1 MAQEDNLHK
10 LYINLTDDGYN
21 LGTEDEFRKQLQNK
35 ATAEKFHQNMVDDGY
50 QLGSFDEFVSM
61 NGLSYQMP
69 QSQLPADQ
77 VERRVQTARVPQPGE
92 RIEAT
97 HVDKDGNVLQTD
109 TTQLVRGKVAT
120 VEIGTPQFTPP
131 SSHEGEELA
140 RRNGY
145 YNTKESLDDS
155 FSYRPNEYGE
165 MRYGWQRGQRIKQLN
180 RTGLEFMNRTGAYD
194 ENYDQAA
201 SQAEK
206 MSDAQLV
213 AEFNKLSGQ
222 IADAEALAGTADGY
236 AMATVL
242 RAYSHE
248 LRARDI
254 GFAHGSENKK
264 GIGQYQAAKQDPAV
278 AAEILKQEAMS
289 PEQRKAY
296 LANAYKHIMAG
307 EEGAPDIAMLAGT
320 MIHAK
325 ESGIFP
331 EEAYSQVVGIIN
343 NEHAEDVLAG
353 ALQSADAEIERLS
366 QLIEQRTQQLY
377 AEDEAEG
384 MSFAKVMQHAESGS
398 GAPIFNQ
405 RLLNDPELSMLW
417 TAKRAA
423 ERRKKVIERKQ
434 DNHGFMRQFIGT
446 FWDTATDIN
455 TWDFGIQDM
464 RDAVNLVSFGN
475 NKGSNAPMERAR
487 EAMLQNTVDA
497 QEAEQRWRLSAAQRW
512 GVIGGQALPFV
523 AEFIGTG
530 GGFSGVRQ
538 GVTKGVTSFLEK
550 SLGKAASSKAAQWL
564 VRSTGMLTGDIASAL
579 LMANTTGSM
588 KTYADILDR
597 KTGDLMQLYD
607 GTFVFRNSTTMG
619 DAILKGEVAN
629 TLEYYTEML
638 GNHLDGLI
646 SGAGKRLGLSRLSE
660 GMKWLTGRQIQQLT
674 TNVLRQGGINELP
687 SEILEEEANLI
698 LNAML
703 VGDNNFST
711 GPLKELAN
719 KFGCNFEVDPNSED
733 YQRSIFNPETQ
744 ADIWGGMLFSI
755 GAMRAP
761 SVAIGTAGQG
771 WNTANYYYYK
781 HKTDVAGTKLYGL
794 VGGDELLDRINNTTN
809 DQIPSLVAGILA
821 DDDFTPDMKSLAM
834 DYIGN
839 LVKERGYNVRMFDNA
854 KDLDPE
860 QDQEEGETVDLSYQ
874 DGYNA
879 ADEEQAGVK
888 ERVDVARAWLYNLG
902 FDDSN
907 IASLDSEEIPEAWLD
922 ALDDEQRAAVEEY
935 RNAMAAYD
943 GMLQHVQDDVDTA
956 IAESDA
962 AVDQQTHPVTGAVH
976 HAVLKTGGE
985 VWVVGGNVALTPEGN
1000 IDIENSDGDLI
1011 VLDPATGG
1019 KRMIHVS
1026 DLASAD
1032 EPVMADQLKEEAAA
1046 TIQESAISDAS
1057 NRIDGVLPF
1066 QPGDVYTLPFDD
1078 GQEHTIT
1085 VIGDAGDGVN
1095 IVASVD
1101 GGEQQLMPMQMIQGA
1116 ADQQREAR
1124 IAEQAAMEAAASQQQ
1139 PVEQE
1144 PEATEEVTEEPVEE
1158 EQTDEDAMPM
1168 NGDEVD
1174 WFATSPERGHRFLYD
1189 EAGLSP
1195 EEADAVVANSVKDA
1209 EKELEKVSKKAPKPG
1224 NAAQLNKYRA
1234 EKEAH
1239 EQQVAAAQ
1247 AAVDYWKGVQATQ
1260 QQVVADLVRRQ
1271 ADERAAQDAA
1281 ARQAAIEAEAQY
1293 QAEQEAKKAE
1303 QAERGPLTPGQNV
1316 IDKWKSAKKID
1327 GRKDVKVLADG
1338 TVVAGHYVLHEAGAT
1353 TPSHDPATGWKPTEG
1368 FPVNENGGSV
1378 NDRDYERDRA
1388 AQEITIRMSETF
1400 DGRAYQDVPIIS
1412 DEGIDYSGNGRTIA
1426 GDMAA
1431 RNNTDGAYLETAR
1444 QYSEKYGFTAEDMD
1458 QFQHPRVDF
1467 MLDKK
1472 LPYTPEVFAKFNAQE
1487 MKGQNLTESAVKL
1500 GKTVDDTTFND
1511 IVGLINQFDTMSD
1524 FYADGTAPAEAISM
1538 LLRAGVITPMQHAQ
1552 MFDGDSV
1559 SGQGKEMLENLL
1571 LGKAFEGNP
1580 EAIRQIRSMP
1590 SVRQQIVGAL
1600 AEVANNST
1608 LGDYSLEDVI
1618 SQAVALVHKARN
1630 DKNSSVKQGDSVSDY
1645 ARQLSLFPNI
1655 TGGATIADLQNT
1667 MVLLLGDIL
1676 NGRGQLTFKNVLIKY
1691 NYSASQTVGYT
1702 GSFFTD
1708 ASPEGLL
1715 KDAIQLINNSN
1726 KNEIKQEITAAV
1738 EQRKSAARQGSEPV
1752 TAVNTGD
1759 EGGAAGSGAER
1770 DAEGQQSDLASPE
1783 VSYQLSDEV
1792 DENGRQFVLTSNG
1805 ELEFGQIG
1813 EDTGLTAAPILL
1825 SEGIITNPETN
1836 DGYGLVHI
1844 EARHGDQIR
1853 NAGYH
1858 SVIEFIE
1865 EVAKNYEV
1873 IRKGKDRNGMQ
1884 TYMLQLTD
1892 KHNNTLIVELSGDGT
1907 YWNINTAGIFKT
1919 SYGAKR
1925 EVVYNRHTTA
1935 KQPAETAGASL
1946 TGEQSGT
1953 TPETSM
1959 NAPTTSEG
1967 KGSTENANVQGNS
1980 EKNVDQSVAQAEAE
1994 VDTEPTDG
2002 QKEAGN
2008 YKKGH
2013 VKIDGFDV
2021 TIEQPKGSVRS
2032 GVDASG
2038 KAWSQE
2044 MHNTYGYIR
2053 GTEGVDGDHIDV
2065 FLSDH
2070 LDNWNGMVYVVD
2082 QVNKDGSFDEHK
2094 VMYGFDS
2101 EQEARDAYLSNYE
2114 EGWTGLG
2121 NITGVTRDEFK
2132 KWVDSSH
2139 RKTKPF
2145 AEYKSVKVS
2154 RPIQGLEGYTED
2166 EILADVRAF
2175 IEEQLENAGIEG
2187 VTIKG
2192 MALHGSRMRGDA
2204 RPDSDLDVVVE
2215 YEGDIS
2221 EDSFFNL
2228 VNYDLNFRG
2237 PNGIIVDINPI
2248 TRGKSGTLEQY
2259 MERSRRYDEEKQ
2271 NADKAGA
2278 HETAPQAENEMKPVE
2293 EPSLQPYTITPTKY
2307 TTKKGKELDV
2317 WLVKFDGEIDKQQA
2331 TDIAKETRGWWDRE
2345 QGGFLMRSEDAA
2357 RDLAERVAGAT
2368 SQSDALPEPPAESK
2382 KTAETGNKQ
2391 AESGK
2396 KQAKTE
2402 PKREKVTGKRSAY
2415 VNSQIDVIAREL
2427 ASRDVVQG
2435 TVEAM
2440 PREGDLY
2447 APFFDWV
2454 QDYIVKNY
2462 ADLQSPDHVA
2472 VLHEFFGHKEWSP
2485 KENTDRTFKALSDLI
2500 KRTKEII
2507 KQNKQA
2513 QAAASENASKPASE
2527 GPKRIVSDDRMAE
2540 LKARLRNKLGGQL
2553 NVGID
2558 PELLAIGAELA
2569 VGHIER
2575 GLTKFADYAK
2585 AMLEDVGDVIRP
2597 YLKSFY
2603 NAVRDMPEAEAY
2615 AGELTPYD
2623 EVRQFDIA
2631 NFDKEGP
2638 KDVLATAKSRVD
2650 EQKAAQDVGTIRKQ
2664 EIAAGDLKLRPAT
2677 EEDIDSG
2684 KQLYHNGEPVWAVM
2698 ITHEG
2703 QQAGEQMQ
2711 FTKPHIKSVLLTNG
2725 KYVEPSEL
2733 QVAEETEVKKA
2744 KKTSKNKKKDVSSQG
2759 VGSLFDLAPA
2769 EEETNQPSKQEDN
2782 GSERTDESRSEG
2794 LRPDRDNEGEQ
2805 AGRLGQ
2811 EDRQEGR
2818 GSDRGGQEGRSG
2830 GLRTDLHDGLRL
2842 DEQLEPS
2849 PKLNQNNN
2857 HVERGKDYAPKDV
2870 DARIEANIAAIELMK
2885 QLIDSGRKATA
2896 KEMSVLRKF
2905 SGWGGLG
2912 KAFNDSAY
2920 GWRSDGAPNRLRNL
2934 LGEDGYQQA
2943 QDSRRSA
2950 YYTPAKVIDVMWDI
2964 ARALGFKGGNVLEG
2978 SAGIGNILGLMPTD
2992 MSERSRIHAVE
3003 IDGTTGNILSLLYP
3017 DAKVE
3022 IQGFQDT
3029 RVQNG
3034 TIDLAITNVPFITG
3048 SHVIDSTGDKD
3059 LSKKFR
3065 DIHDFCIAKN
3075 VRKLREGGIGIF
3087 ITSSG
3092 TLDNSQKLRDWL
3104 ISEGGAD
3111 VVGAFRM
3118 NNSTFGGT
3126 GTTSD
3131 IIVVRKRVNG
3141 QRSPHAIDVSTV
3153 TGVRTVEY
3161 ETDEYKTVKGK
3172 QVPVTKPMTLEYN
3185 KYFVEHPEMMGG
3197 EMAFAF
3203 EKGDTYRA
3211 TSRALYPKRGINQD
3225 DRLAAFVE
3233 EIAGKDWNDKTA
3245 PKAPITEQETIYE
3258 ELGEGVKEGSMLI
3271 DSNGKLCV
3279 ARYGRA
3285 VPIDTNANKV
3295 KGKTKEQCFRDYSA
3309 IKEAVNAVLDYQTEH
3324 DDDTGLQPLL
3334 DDLNRIFD
3342 KFTDTYGHFHKNPS
3356 LSFLKNDMDYSSIA
3370 ALEDMKERNDEKG
3383 NRVRTYRKGDIFN
3396 RRVVEKESEPKP
3408 TTVKDG
3414 VITSIY
3420 KYGRVDVPYISE
3432 QLGKSEDEVKQEI
3445 IDSGLGF
3452 ENPLSREVEVSYE
3465 YLSGNVREKM
3475 RQAVENNEDG
3485 RYDANIKALGAVIPM
3500 NIPAHLI
3507 EFTLGSSWLDPKL
3520 YSDFIRER
3528 TGVNARVAL
3537 IGGTWIVDVPGYYFT
3552 EQNRAMGVESKM
3564 CDKVIYGHELIAA
3577 ALQNKTVRVSKTT
3590 KFRDGGSETIVDKV
3604 ASQACSSK
3612 IDEIRQDFKDWAR
3625 EKMQGD
3631 PDMSAQIEEVYN
3643 ESFNNYVPREI
3654 PDSFVPKYFGG
3665 ASHHIK
3671 LRPHQ
3676 AKAAIRATTQNVMLA
3691 HEVGTGKTF
3700 TLITTAMEMRR
3711 LGTARKPMI
3720 VVQNAT
3726 VGQFVA
3732 SAKELYPKAKVLTLE
3747 DADRT
3752 AEGRKAFYAKIKYND
3767 WDMIV
3772 IPQSAFEMI
3781 PDSEERQMNFVR
3793 EKIEEKMMVL
3803 EQMEDAG
3810 VKGME
3815 LKQAQREI
3823 DKLNDELN
3831 MIAGA
3836 ASEKRKQ
3843 RDEKRASTTRE
3854 NAEVAAREMLDRR
3867 VDDVED
3873 FDQMGIDAILVDEAH
3888 EYKHLG
3894 FATAMQRGV
3903 KGVDPSYS
3911 KKSQGVFLKCQA
3923 VMERTGGKNVVF
3935 ATGTPISNTAAEIW
3949 TFMRYL
3955 YPADTLKDYGIYYFD
3970 DFVRNFGNI
3979 SQMLEFATNGRFK
3992 ENNRFAGYVNLPEL
4006 VRIWSGVSDTVL
4018 TDEASDLKTKIPD
4031 MEGDKAQDIYLPQT
4045 RALRS
4050 VMKYVNAR
4058 LTEYENMSGKEKKAN
4073 SHIPLTMYG
4082 IAKAAAVDAR
4092 LVLHDAEDEPNSK
4105 TNEAVR
4111 QTLKSLEETADYR
4124 GTVAIFADNY
4134 QNSESGF
4141 NLYEDIRKKLI
4152 AQGVPEDQIVVMKSG
4167 MSINKKLEIFDKVNA
4182 GEVRVIMGST
4192 FTLGTG
4198 VNIQERLHT
4207 LIHVDAPNR
4216 PMDYTQRNGR
4226 ILRQGNLHKE
4236 MGKPVRVL
4244 RFGVE
4249 DSLDVTA
4256 YQRLKTKGAIAD
4268 SIMHGKQLMSDS
4280 MENRTMEEDE
4290 DVFGDVVAQLSG
4302 SEYALLKNQAE
4313 REVRK
4318 LEAKR
4323 KQYEADQI
4331 YIHSQKP
4338 RLAGYIKASQQ
4349 AKSEAEAALKALEGV
4364 DMSAGIT
4371 IGLQHFNNAD
4381 EMGDFIKEYNKKITE
4396 DMDRIRKSFMSE
4408 DTVREMTMNIGG
4420 FDFVVRTVMARDTE
4434 KRGTTLNY
4442 VTRRTMSYTCDAL
4455 GLTAPVPVKQ
4465 GLLRNAIEDIT
4476 ENVLTGKDARE
4487 RVEAAES
4494 SITRNEKELAVISD
4508 REGKP
4513 FEYADELK
4521 EAKSKLKEYEQLMK
4535 AELEAKESKYAEMD
4549 ASVDEAAPIDADED
4563 EVLMREENDE
4573 DIIKELENG
4582 PTMKV
4587 YRSMILTEDGKLL
4600 PPMSEEEEKGKQR
4613 EGERLGTWYRSDERP
4628 DLARNGKF
4636 PLRQSDKRGNPMWV
4650 AYAPYFHSAETMLN
4664 DQFKR
4669 AQSRGNLVVV
4679 ECEIP
4684 VSELSSGYRAEGSK
4698 KSVGRHQWKAGD
4710 LQGQTTGTR
4719 DVYLS
4724 RWIKPVRIV
4733 PVEEQAQHIYELIDG
4748 TGVIMPTNIVT
4759 PQLRAELE
4767 KLGVPFIETTN
4778 QGIVAEGEHKGEYYT
4793 KAYPMPHPEKF
4804 GFKNDLKLRDTLIE
4818 GGSLAITEHEG
4829 KWRIEGMPGEY
4840 PSRYAA
4846 IDEWRER
4853 AAGNVVWYMSEDGTH
4868 IEVEGEGD
4876 LYETVSRTTTTSDR
4890 KYRERMA
4897 RQQATRNEGG
4907 RRMVDEL
4914 AEKLGV
4920 KVRYVEDMTDEE
4932 RAKFSERQ
4940 LRSKGWYNP
4949 RTGEVFVNLSRHNR
4963 LYDILSTFLH
4973 ETVAHKGLRRLF
4985 GKDFN
4990 TFIDNVYNNVNE
5002 GIRAEIDRM
5011 AEQQK
5016 SRATD
5021 SQRARHD
5028 DEHWRRVATEEY
5040 MAKLAERLDLNHPE
5054 QLTIWQKIKGFL
5066 IEALRKVGVKSAAA
5080 LDDNDLR
5087 GILWESYHSM
5097 QMEGVVGYAKGKTF
5111 RNQMER
5117 EAVNA
5122 GKAAVQETMPAVAAE
5137 REAQYTGSLFDMLP
5151 QAGAWARMMSAMSE
5165 RELFS
5170 EIAKDG
5176 PDMTSNYT
5184 EEYDKR
5190 HIKDYNDQFDRVL
5203 KDLLVR
5209 RVSAD
5214 RADVMLD
5221 EAVERWNGG
5230 AYKNGDR
5237 AAVMG
5242 TIDAIR
5248 QYLDDVRADS
5258 SQYADNAEGN
5268 EMLGEDNGGV
5278 RIEDAK
5284 TAMRNAVLSTHKE
5297 AGTRPVATVF
5307 TVYDDQDFQA
5317 VLKVIDEELVDNFTK
5332 KYKNP
5337 NCLGVAY
5344 DKHGMVVV
5352 FTSRCGTVAQAKQI
5366 RWHEDTHIVYSAL
5379 TMPDK
5384 EECALAA
5391 LEWLRTYLDNGEDLY
5406 NLVIDNYS
5414 QESRATEAA
5423 ARLVENLIRV
5433 YGHEGFLNLSIA
5445 DDEKV
5450 AKLAAAIQNYFKNGE
5465 EDNHNKGNKVGR
5477 GLASQVTRLD
5487 ERSRIGGGS
5496 QEDYGEEDVRFN
5508 DGDDFEGVEGE
5519 EPDDEGPDEEYD
5531 AGRVTFEE
5539 SITGGLLKAANAN
5552 NAALSARVAAMRS
5565 LGGNLSTLRRAMAR
5579 QREYDRQTV
5588 DSIVRLARQVIDS
5601 GYFDKLSR
5609 SEVKRL
5615 MSLIN
5620 HAAGREDITKQAGK
5634 VVDLLLQ
5641 HQLRECRDLLN
5652 RQMRIKGSTLNSQ
5665 GVEVQAGL
5673 DIEGQRMMQ
5682 AMKEGMRLDA
5692 DGLSDRMAETLNR
5705 MGSEDP
5711 VIVANAVTEYR
5722 GLLLAHQYH
5731 DEILSNKQEEN
5742 NLRDELRQ
5750 SNDQIKGKTGEER
5763 RIIKDLIAELENA
5776 IRENRLERVEAYNR
5790 LTEAIG
5796 GGIAA
5801 SVERAKEWQE
5811 AEKERVRE
5819 IQHNANSD
5827 LVGIPADEHLRQGWK
5842 GRMANWSVVRFFMK
5856 PLATFDYM
5864 LRKLGEKS
5872 PNGEGYLWNR
5882 FMGGWVKATDSEWR
5896 NLKAAHNELDEKVQQ
5911 VFGPSVKRWR
5921 DLFSIERKLPGMEVD
5936 FWDAGEKKTY
5946 TLTQGNML
5954 YIYMVNKMSDGRMK
5968 LRKMGIGE
5976 DDVEAIRSQLD
5987 PRFIELADWLQEDF
6001 LVRKRLDYNQVYERM
6016 FGAPMAAIDQYFPL
6030 KINSRSRGQ
6039 EEDLES
6045 ESYLDDNRIGSTI
6058 TGSIIKRTRNSL
6070 PLDVTGADAFDV
6082 VLEHLQNMEHWAA
6095 FAEFN
6100 RDLNTL
6106 LSYKRFRN
6114 RLLNMSTARYGSGR
6128 VFWMNFKRTCA
6139 IASGAYRPKMDRDS
6153 VDTTLVNVAKGVT
6166 AAKISF
6172 RFYTALKQLL
6182 SYPAYLS
6189 EASGLE
6195 LIKSSN
6201 PVGAVK
6207 AWNWA
6212 LKELPGFAQ
6221 RWQSKQAG
6229 DSRLRES
6236 DADWGM
6242 WRNKIVE
6249 TASRLGMSP
6258 NAFIDGLTIA
6268 MGAKAIYETK
6278 LKRYKKL
6285 GYSDEQAN
6293 EKALRDASIS
6303 YNETQQSNA
6312 NAYLSAMQL
6321 DRSAASVALTVF
6333 RNASMGYQR
6342 RLMQSLSNIK
6352 RMLTP
6357 GYKETS
6363 IEFLKKQLWRDGLS
6377 ETEAAEA
6384 AEKVY
6389 NRAKA
6394 KNLADVAIF
6403 GWVMQAAWNLGPY
6416 LPYLLMGDDGDDKD
6430 KMLDDAM
6437 LHAIAGGIEGLSA
6450 GSVMSD
6456 LYNMERN
6463 GENISTYNFN
6473 LLPLMSDLQ
6482 NMMRSFN
6489 RDWVEGTNDLVNLI
6503 VQAGV
6508 GVNPQTLS
6516 DWIAAGIDVAN
6527 GDPRLS
6533 NEFGLLVLRV
6543 LSVPQS
6549 QIDKIYIDELGLT
6562 AGEAQKLDAGQMA
6575 QRYAK
6580 YKMQRETP
6588 LTGWAYSDEGEQKA
6602 IDRYAKRFDK
6612 YVKERLEGKDIEI
6625 LEDAYDRG
6633 DPHIQQLIQSV
6644 IKKRVPELEDDALT
6658 RMYDGSTNAAT
6669 KSACR
6674 TELTKRIGRGTE
6686 DPYDSPNTDYGRVY
6700 NLIKRAEDLEADI
6713 IFFKAQKDTEEA
6725 GDEDRAKEISK
6736 ARRSLTTDYRKQLTG
6751 GEGDQMIMDEL
6762 REARKELMDELGIN

>member
-1 MAQEDNLHK
+1 MALHPK
-10 LYINLTDDGYN
+10 VKQLYDTLKGGGADV
-21 LGTEDEFRKQLQNK
+21 GTEQEFNSWFFASGNTGYQNRKQVWQTLKDGGADAGNSYEEFAGWLGLQAVKPKQQKPQYAGPAWGVEAVGKQFQKSRSLRPDDDLPPRPLDRKK
-35 ATAEKFHQNMVDDGY
+35 AGQQLQQNQRDIERQQAKQRKQVARQQRYTEQRMKDLPGGMERVDDRAKEYLATGEA
-50 QLGSFDEFVSM
+50 S
-61 NGLSYQMP
+61 P
-69 QSQLPADQ
+69 
-77 VERRVQTARVPQPGE
+77 VPIAPNPE
-92 RIEAT
+92 
-97 HVDKDGNVLQTD
+97 V
-109 TTQLVRGKVAT
+109 VRGDMVMDENGQMQQSYMTPTGDYSSRAGAEA
-120 VEIGTPQFTPP
+120 VEYRNAHPLEDELQQAYL
-131 SSHEGEELA
+131 ERERLQEELGRA
-140 RRNGY
+140 GNEA
-145 YNTKESLDDS
+145 YNT
-155 FSYRPNEYGE
+155 Y
-165 MRYGWQRGQRIKQLN
+165 
-180 RTGLEFMNRTGAYD
+180 
-194 ENYDQAA
+194 
-201 SQAEK
+201 
-206 MSDAQLV
+206 V
-213 AEFNKLSGQ
+213 
-222 IADAEALAGTADGY
+222 
-236 AMATVL
+236 
-242 RAYSHE
+242 
-248 LRARDI
+248 
-254 GFAHGSENKK
+254 
-264 GIGQYQAAKQDPAV
+264 
-278 AAEILKQEAMS
+278 
-289 PEQRKAY
+289 
-296 LANAYKHIMAG
+296 
-307 EEGAPDIAMLAGT
+307 
-320 MIHAK
+320 
-325 ESGIFP
+325 
-331 EEAYSQVVGIIN
+331 
-343 NEHAEDVLAG
+343 
-353 ALQSADAEIERLS
+353 
-366 QLIEQRTQQLY
+366 
-377 AEDEAEG
+377 
-384 MSFAKVMQHAESGS
+384 GS
-398 GAPIFNQ
+398 GAGFMPLVAQGAAMHNS
-405 RLLNDPELSMLW
+405 PEFSMLSSAYHQNELRIK
-417 TAKRAA
+417 TL
-423 ERRKKVIERKQ
+423 ERER
-434 DNHGFMRQFIGT
+434 DADGFWRTLGKELFSL
-446 FWDTATDIN
+446 D
-455 TWDFGIQDM
+455 TWDFGAQEFM
-464 RDAVNLVSFGN
+464 DAGNLLRFGEGDN
-475 NKGSNAPMERAR
+475 LTDEQQEAR
-487 EAMLQNTVDA
+487 ETMLLNTFRRQGAD
-497 QEAEQRWRLSAAQRW
+497 QQYGENDTFMQSSATITANA
-512 GVIGGQALPFV
+512 IPFV
-523 AEFIGTG
+523 VQFLATG
-530 GGFSGVRQ
+530 GMETITAGGA
-538 GVTKGVTSFLEK
+538 K
-550 SLGKAASSKAAQWL
+550 LGSKMAAKAAAKGFTGKVSQWIIRNTGVAA
-564 VRSTGMLTGDIASAL
+564 GDVAAGF
-579 LMANTTGSM
+579 LMANTVGGLATG
-588 KTYADILDR
+588 ADIMGR
-597 KTGDLMQLYD
+597 HQGQVVQGPD
-607 GTFVFRNSTTMG
+607 GMLRFEGGKSWGRS
-619 DAILKGEVAN
+619 IYEGEVAN

-638 GNHLDGLI
+638 GAHMDGMGTAIGALF
-646 SGAGKRLGLSRLSE
+646 SKGAGKVSKTAAGKGLQELADKVGITKLSE
-660 GMKWLTGRQIQQLT
+660 LFSRIKGSEFRVASSHLLKS
-674 TNVLRQGGINELP
+674 GGVNEIP

-698 LNAML
+698 LNAAL
-703 VGDNNFST
+703 VGDNQWSD
-711 GPLKELAN
+711 LKDWD
-719 KFGCNFEVDPNSED
+719 KT
-733 YQRSIFNPETQ
+733 QR
-744 ADIWGGMLFSI
+744 DIIGGMFL
-755 GAMRAP
+755 
-761 SVAIGTAGQG
+761 SVGFMQSPGAIGGVHQAAQYYRYKQNTDLASARASALFGADR
-771 WNTANYYYYK
+771 WNALK
-781 HKTDVAGTKLYGL
+781 DGL
-794 VGGDELLDRINNTTN
+794 DESNNGDFMDIVHTVLIDESINDEQRGAVVEYAKNV
-809 DQIPSLVAGILA
+809 LK
-821 DDDFTPDMKSLAM
+821 M
-834 DYIGN
+834 
-839 LVKERGYNVRMFDNA
+839 RGYNLRTLADA
-854 KDLDPE
+854 KDKAD
-860 QDQEEGETVDLSYQ
+860 EGSSSDDEVANSYHQ
-874 DGYNA
+874 GYNA

-907 IASLDSEEIPEAWLD
+907 IESLGGEMPEDWLA
-922 ALDDEQRAAVEEY
+922 ALSDEQREAVEEY
-935 RNAMAAYD
+935 RNAMAAYE
-943 GMLQHVQDDVDTA
+943 GMLQHVQDDMEGA
-956 IAESDA
+956 IAESES
-962 AVDQQTHPVTGAVH
+962 AVDAQTHIETGAVH

-1019 KRMIHVS
+1019 KRMIHIS

-1032 EPVMADQLKEEAAA
+1032 EPVMADQLKQDAAA
-1046 TIQESAISDAS
+1046 TIQETMATDAS

-1066 QPGDVYTLPFDD
+1066 QPGDEYTLPF
-1078 GQEHTIT
+1078 GEEQHTIT
-1085 VIGDAGDGVN
+1085 IIGDAADGVN
-1095 IVASVD
+1095 TVVSVD
-1101 GGEQQLMPMQMIQGA
+1101 GGEQQLMPMQMIQEA
-1116 ADQQREAR
+1116 ADAQREAR

-1139 PVEQE
+1139 PDEQE
-1144 PEATEEVTEEPVEE
+1144 PEATEEVTEEPAEE
-1158 EQTDEDAMPM
+1158 EQPDEDAMPM

-1209 EKELEKVSKKAPKPG
+1209 EKELEKVSNKAPKPG

-1281 ARQAAIEAEAQY
+1281 SRQAAIEAEAQY

-1303 QAERGPLTPGQNV
+1303 QAERGPFTPGQNV

-1353 TPSHDPATGWKPTEG
+1353 TPSHDPTTGWKPTEG

-1708 ASPEGLL
+1708 ASPEGMLN
-1715 KDAIQLINNSN
+1715 DAIQLINNSN

-1783 VSYQLSDEV
+1783 VSYRLSDEV

-1935 KQPAETAGASL
+1935 KQSAETAGASL

-1967 KGSTENANVQGNS
+1967 KGSTENTNVQGNS
-1980 EKNVDQSVAQAEAE
+1980 EKNVEAAVADAEAE

-2070 LDNWNGMVYVVD
+2070 LDSWNGMVYVVD

-2121 NITGVTRDEFK
+2121 NITSVTRDEFR

-2175 IEEQLENAGIEG
+2175 IEQQLEDAGIEG

-2221 EDSFFNL
+2221 EDGLFNL

-2237 PNGIIVDINPI
+2237 PNGVIIDINPI

-2259 MERSRRYDEEKQ
+2259 MERSRRYDEEKRAAATEATEPVQ
-2271 NADKAGA
+2271 STDTGD
-2278 HETAPQAENEMKPVE
+2278 QA
-2293 EPSLQPYTITPTKY
+2293 YTITPTKY
-2307 TTKKGKELDV
+2307 TTKKNKELDV
-2317 WLVKFDGEIDKQQA
+2317 WLVKFSGEIDKKQA
-2331 TDIAKETRGWWDRE
+2331 TEIAKETRGWWDRE
-2345 QGGFLMRSEDAA
+2345 QGGFLMRSEEAA
-2357 RDLAERVAGAT
+2357 RDLAERVAGNKPEQAGNGLDNYTEEELTQKLSGAT
-2368 SQSDALPEPPAESK
+2368 SQSDAIPEQPAAGNK
-2382 KTAETGNKQ
+2382 PAETGNKP
-2391 AESGK
+2391 
-2396 KQAKTE
+2396 AKTS
-2402 PKREKVTGKRSAY
+2402 KKSGKRSAY
-2415 VNSQIDVIAREL
+2415 VEKQIDDLAPQIEGGTTTATKAEEMARLLGMRQALTEKIDGSGRVSN
-2427 ASRDVVQG
+2427 ATNKTKQEPSQSAG
-2435 TVEAM
+2435 TDNQAT
-2440 PREGDLY
+2440 
-2447 APFFDWV
+2447 
-2454 QDYIVKNY
+2454 
-2462 ADLQSPDHVA
+2462 
-2472 VLHEFFGHKEWSP
+2472 
-2485 KENTDRTFKALSDLI
+2485 TD
-2500 KRTKEII
+2500 
-2507 KQNKQA
+2507 QA
-2513 QAAASENASKPASE
+2513 
-2527 GPKRIVSDDRMAE
+2527 GPKRLVSDDRMAE
-2540 LKARLRNKLGGQL
+2540 LKERLRKKLGGQL
-2553 NVGID
+2553 NVGVD

-2603 NAVRDMPEAEAY
+2603 NAVREMPEAEEY
-2615 AGELTPYD
+2615 AEAMTPYD
-2623 EVRQFDIA
+2623 EVRKFDIA

-2638 KDVLATAKSRVD
+2638 KDVVATAKSIVD
-2650 EQKAAQDVGTIRKQ
+2650 EQKVEQDVGEIHKQ
-2664 EIAAGDLKLRPAT
+2664 EVAAGDLKLRAAT
-2677 EEDIDSG
+2677 EEDIEAG
-2684 KQLYHNGEPVWAVM
+2684 KQLYHNGEPVFAVM
-2698 ITHEG
+2698 VTHQG
-2703 QQAGEQMQ
+2703 HQTDSFQ
-2711 FTKPHIKSVLLTNG
+2711 FTKPHITSVLLTNG
-2725 KYVEPSEL
+2725 KYVDPGEL
-2733 QVAEETEVKKA
+2733 QVAEETDAKKA
-2744 KKTSKNKKKDVSSQG
+2744 KKTSKKKKKDVSSQG

-2769 EEETNQPSKQEDN
+2769 EEETNQPSKQQDN
-2782 GSERTDESRSEG
+2782 GLPRTDELRSEG
-2794 LRPDRDNEGEQ
+2794 LRPEGSQSESRPAAEQ
-2805 AGRLGQ
+2805 GEAGEGAGQ
-2811 EDRQEGR
+2811 ERR
-2818 GSDRGGQEGRSG
+2818 GSDGRGGGD
-2830 GLRTDLHDGLRL
+2830 RTEANRPVQPGSRL
-2842 DEQLEPS
+2842 TDTEAEPS

-2885 QLIDSGRKATA
+2885 KLLESGKKATP

-2912 KAFNDSAY
+2912 KAFNESAY
-2920 GWRSDGAPNRLRNL
+2920 GWREDGVPNRLRKL
-2934 LGEDGYQQA
+2934 LGEEGYQQA
-2943 QDSRRSA
+2943 VMSRNSA
-2950 YYTPAKVIDVMWDI
+2950 YYTPAKVIDIMWDI

-3003 IDGTTGNILSLLYP
+3003 IDSTTGNILSLLYP

-3022 IQGFQDT
+3022 IQGFEET

-3034 TIDLAITNVPFITG
+3034 TVDLSITNVPFVTG
-3048 SHVIDSTGDKD
+3048 LHVIDTSGDKD

-3092 TLDNSQKLRDWL
+3092 TLDNSQKLRDW
-3104 ISEGGAD
+3104 IVSEGNSD
-3111 VVGAFRM
+3111 VVGAFRL

-3126 GTTSD
+3126 AATSD

-3141 QRSPHAIDVSTV
+3141 QKSPNAIDVSTV
-3153 TGVRTVEY
+3153 TGVRTVEH
-3161 ETDEYKTVKGK
+3161 ETGEYKTVKGK
-3172 QVPVTKPMTLEYN
+3172 QVAVTNPMTLEYN
-3185 KYFVEHPEMMGG
+3185 RYFVERPEMMGG
-3197 EMAFAF
+3197 EMAFGF
-3203 EKGDTYRA
+3203 EKGETYRE
-3211 TSRALYPKRGINQD
+3211 TSKALYPKRGINQD
-3225 DRLAAFVE
+3225 ERLRAFVE
-3233 EIAGKDWNDKTA
+3233 DIASKDWSDSRGNTA
-3245 PKAPITEQETIYE
+3245 AQETATEQPVYE
-3258 ELGEGVKEGSMLI
+3258 ELGEGVKEGSMLV
-3271 DSNGKLCV
+3271 DGKGQLCV
-3279 ARYGRA
+3279 ARYGQA
-3285 VPIDTNANKV
+3285 VPLEVNANKV
-3295 KGKTKEQCFRDYSA
+3295 KGRTKAQCFQDYCA
-3309 IKEAVNAVLDYQTEH
+3309 IKDAVNAVLDYQTEH
-3324 DDDTGLQPLL
+3324 DDDADLQPLL
-3334 DDLNRIFD
+3334 DKLNKVFD
-3342 KFTDTYGHFHKNPS
+3342 DFVNTYGHFHKNTA
-3356 LSFLKNDMDYSSIA
+3356 LSFLKNDMDFSSIA
-3370 ALEDMKERNDEKG
+3370 ALEDMKERNDEHGK
-3383 NRVRTYRKGDIFN
+3383 RVRTFKKSDIFN
-3396 RRVVEKESEPKP
+3396 KRVVEKETEPKP
-3408 TTVKDG
+3408 TTIKDG

-3420 KYGRVDVPYISE
+3420 KFGRVDVPYISE
-3432 QLGKSEDEVKQEI
+3432 QLGMGADEVKATIVQE
-3445 IDSGLGF
+3445 GLGF
-3452 ENPLSREVEVSYE
+3452 ENPMSREIEVSYE
-3465 YLSGNVREKM
+3465 YLSGNVREKL
-3475 RQAVENNEDG
+3475 RQAIENNEDG
-3485 RYDANIKALGAVIPM
+3485 QYDANVKALEAVIPM

-3520 YSDFIRER
+3520 YSDFIKER

-3552 EQNRAMGVESKM
+3552 EQNRAMGVESEM
-3564 CDKVIYGHELIAA
+3564 CGKVVYGHELIAA

-3604 ASQACSSK
+3604 ASQACATK

-3625 EKMQGD
+3625 EKMQSD

-3654 PDSFVPKYFGG
+3654 PDSFVPDYFGG

-3747 DADRT
+3747 DSDRT

-3793 EKIEEKMMVL
+3793 DKIDEKMLVL
-3803 EQMEDAG
+3803 EQMEKAG
-3810 VKGME
+3810 VDTKSMAY
-3815 LKQAQREI
+3815 KQAEREVE
-3823 DKLNDELN
+3823 KLEEELN
-3831 MIAGA
+3831 IIAGA

-3843 RDEKRASTTRE
+3843 RDEKREAKTRQ
-3854 NAEVAAREMLDRR
+3854 NAAVQAREMLDRK

-3955 YPADTLKDYGIYYFD
+3955 YPAETLKDYGIYYFD

-4018 TDEASDLKTKIPD
+4018 TDEASDLKTKIPE
-4031 MEGDKAQDIYLPQT
+4031 MEGGKAQDIYLPQT

-4050 VMKYVNAR
+4050 VMKYVNAELER
-4058 LTEYENMSGKEKKAN
+4058 YENMSGKEKKEN

-4092 LVLHDAEDEPNSK
+4092 LVLQDAEDEPNSK

-4111 QTLKSLEETADYR
+4111 QTLKSLEDTASYR

-4134 QNSESGF
+4134 QNKQSGF

-4152 AQGVPEDQIVVMKSG
+4152 DAGVPADQIVVMKSG
-4167 MSINKKLEIFDKVNA
+4167 MSVNKKLEIFDKVNA

-4226 ILRQGNLHKE
+4226 ILRQGNIHKE

-4268 SIMHGKQLMSDS
+4268 SIMHGKAMMSDS

-4338 RLAGYIKASQQ
+4338 RLAGYIRASRQ
-4349 AKSEAEAALKALEGV
+4349 AKAEAEAALKALEGV

-4371 IGLQHFNNAD
+4371 VGKQHFNNAD

-4434 KRGTTLNY
+4434 KRGTTLST
-4442 VTRRTMSYTCDAL
+4442 VTRRTMSYTCEAL
-4455 GLTAPVPVKQ
+4455 GLTEPVPVKQ
-4465 GLLRNAIEDIT
+4465 GLLRNAIEDIMQ
-4476 ENVLTGKDARE
+4476 NVLTGKDARE

-4494 SITRNEKELAVISD
+4494 SIARNEHELEVISE
-4508 REGKP
+4508 REGRP
-4513 FEYADELK
+4513 FEQADELK
-4521 EAKSKLKEYEQLMK
+4521 QARDKLKEYEQLMK
-4535 AELEAKESKYAEMD
+4535 AELEAKEAKYADID
-4549 ASVDEAAPIDADED
+4549 ASVDAASPVEADDED
-4563 EVLMREENDE
+4563 VLLREEDDT
-4573 DIIKELENG
+4573 DIIRELENG

-4587 YRSMILTEDGKLL
+4587 YRSMILTPDGRLL

-4613 EGERLGTWYRSDERP
+4613 DGESLGTWYRSDERP

-4698 KSVGRHQWKAGD
+4698 KSVGLIKNWKAGD
-4710 LQGQTTGTR
+4710 LQTQTSGTR
-4719 DVYLS
+4719 NVYLS
-4724 RWIKPVRIV
+4724 RWIKPVRVV
-4733 PVEEQAQHIYELIDG
+4733 PVEEVAQHIYELIDG

-4804 GFKNDLKLRDTLIE
+4804 GFKRDLQLRDALVE
-4818 GGSLAITEHEG
+4818 GGRLAIINQGG
-4829 KWRIEGMPGEY
+4829 KWRIEGMPGEFG
-4840 PSRYAA
+4840 SRYAA

-4853 AAGNVVWYMSEDGTH
+4853 AAGNVVWYMSEDGNH
-4868 IEVEGEGD
+4868 IEVEGNGD
-4876 LYETVSRTTTTSDR
+4876 MYEMMSLDTTTSGR
-4890 KYRERMA
+4890 KQRERMA
-4897 RQQATRNEGG
+4897 RQQATRSASG

-4914 AEKLGV
+4914 ADKLGV
-4920 KVRYVEDMTDEE
+4920 KVRYVDDMTEEE
-4932 RAKFSERQ
+4932 RAQFSDRQ
-4940 LRSKGWYNP
+4940 LRGKGWYNP
-4949 RTGEVFVNLSRHNR
+4949 RTGEVFINLGRHTR

-4990 TFIDNVYNNVNE
+4990 AFVDNVYNNVNK

-5016 SRATD
+5016 SRA
-5021 SQRARHD
+5021 SEAQRARHD

-5054 QLTIWQKIKGFL
+5054 QRTLWEKIRGWL
-5066 IEALRKVGVKSAAA
+5066 IDHLRKVGVMVADS
-5080 LDDNDLR
+5080 LSDNDLR
-5087 GILWESYHSM
+5087 GILWESYHNM
-5097 QMEGVVGYAKGKTF
+5097 QMEGVVGYAKGKAF
-5111 RNQMER
+5111 RDQMER

-5122 GKAAVQETMPAVAAE
+5122 GRAAAHETTPIAAE
-5137 REAQYTGSLFDMLP
+5137 GVARYTGSLFDVLP
-5151 QAGAWARMMSAMSE
+5151 QAGAWARMMSNMSE

-5170 EIAKDG
+5170 EMAQDG
-5176 PDMTSNYT
+5176 PNVTSGYT
-5184 EEYDKR
+5184 EEYDRR
-5190 HIKDYNDQFDRVL
+5190 HIREYNQACDEIQAQLERELPGYDR
-5203 KDLLVR
+5203 LLELLQDAEAQW
-5209 RVSAD
+5209 AD
-5214 RADVMLD
+5214 
-5221 EAVERWNGG
+5221 G
-5230 AYKNGDR
+5230 AYKDSRRTGVLAAIDTISR
-5237 AAVMG
+5237 A
-5242 TIDAIR
+5242 
-5248 QYLDDVRADS
+5248 LDEERADLPRVEEER
-5258 SQYADNAEGN
+5258 AD
-5268 EMLGEDNGGV
+5268 L
-5278 RIEDAK
+5278 
-5284 TAMRNAVLSTHKE
+5284 
-5297 AGTRPVATVF
+5297 P
-5307 TVYDDQDFQA
+5307 
-5317 VLKVIDEELVDNFTK
+5317 
-5332 KYKNP
+5332 
-5337 NCLGVAY
+5337 
-5344 DKHGMVVV
+5344 
-5352 FTSRCGTVAQAKQI
+5352 
-5366 RWHEDTHIVYSAL
+5366 
-5379 TMPDK
+5379 
-5384 EECALAA
+5384 
-5391 LEWLRTYLDNGEDLY
+5391 
-5406 NLVIDNYS
+5406 
-5414 QESRATEAA
+5414 
-5423 ARLVENLIRV
+5423 RV
-5433 YGHEGFLNLSIA
+5433 
-5445 DDEKV
+5445 
-5450 AKLAAAIQNYFKNGE
+5450 E
-5465 EDNHNKGNKVGR
+5465 EDNLYR
-5477 GLASQVTRLD
+5477 
-5487 ERSRIGGGS
+5487 
-5496 QEDYGEEDVRFN
+5496 
-5508 DGDDFEGVEGE
+5508 
-5519 EPDDEGPDEEYD
+5519 DDEDDTDDVDVAGFD
-5531 AGRVTFEE
+5531 AGRQTFEE
-5539 SITGGLLKAANAN
+5539 SITAGMLKAAADNR
-5552 NAALSARVAAMRS
+5552 AAIAARTAAMRA
-5565 LGGNLSTLRRAMAR
+5565 LGGNLSKLRQAMAR
-5579 QREYDRQTV
+5579 QREYDRGTV
-5588 DSIVRLARQVIDS
+5588 DSIVRLARSVMES
-5601 GYFDKLSR
+5601 GFFRGFSPY
-5609 SEVKRL
+5609 EVKRL

-5634 VVDLLLQ
+5634 VVDLLLK
-5641 HQLRECRDLLN
+5641 HQLLSCENMLHE
-5652 RQMRIKGSTLNSQ
+5652 QMRTRGSKLNSQ

-5673 DIEGQRMMQ
+5673 DIEGQRMVS
-5682 AMKEGMRLDA
+5682 AMKHAINLDA
-5692 DGLSDRMAETLNR
+5692 DALQQRIWDTMDR
-5705 MGSEDP
+5705 MGSEDQALAD
-5711 VIVANAVTEYR
+5711 VAAAEYQ
-5722 GLLLAHQYH
+5722 GLLLAQQYVE
-5731 DEILSNKQEEN
+5731 DIKGSKQEEN
-5742 NLRDELRQ
+5742 ELRHELQ
-5750 SNDQIKGKTGEER
+5750 NA
-5763 RIIKDLIAELENA
+5763 KDDLQAGAITREQYNQLVAETENA
-5776 IRENRLERVEAYNR
+5776 IRENRLERVAAYDQ
-5790 LTEAIG
+5790 LTTALG
-5796 GGIAA
+5796 AGLGA
-5801 SVERAKEWQE
+5801 SVQRAKEWREMQ
-5811 AEKERVRE
+5811 KERVNE
-5819 IQHNANSD
+5819 IRHNANSD
-5827 LVGIPADEHLRQGWK
+5827 LEGVPADEHVKPSWMQQA
-5842 GRMANWSVVRFFMK
+5842 ANWSIVRFFIK
-5856 PLATFDYM
+5856 PLANFDYM
-5864 LRKLGEKS
+5864 LRMLGRKNV
-5872 PNGEGYLWNR
+5872 NGEGYLWQR
-5882 FMGGWVKATDSEWR
+5882 FMGGWTDAADREWR
-5896 NLKAAHNELDEKVQQ
+5896 NLKAAHKVLDEKVSE
-5911 VFGPSVKRWR
+5911 VFGKDMRWS
-5921 DLFSIERKLPGMEVD
+5921 DLFALERKLPGMDVS
-5936 FWDAGEKKTY
+5936 FWDAGEEKVH
-5946 TLTQGNML
+5946 TLSQGNML
-5954 YIYMVNKMSDGRMK
+5954 YIYMVNKMGDGRMK
-5968 LRKMGIGE
+5968 LRKMGITE
-5976 DDVEAIRSQLD
+5976 EDVETIRQRLD
-5987 PRFIELADWLQEDF
+5987 PRFIQLADWLQEDF
-6001 LVRKRLDYNQVYERM
+6001 LVNKRNDYNAVYQRM
-6016 FGAPMAAIDQYFPL
+6016 FGASMAAIEHYFPL

-6039 EEDLES
+6039 EEDLNN
-6045 ESYLDDNRIGSTI
+6045 ESYLDDNNIGSTI
-6058 TGSIIKRTRNSL
+6058 TGSIIKRKRNSL

-6082 VLEHLQNMEHWAA
+6082 VLGHLQDMEHWAA

-6114 RLLNMSTARYGSGR
+6114 RLLNMSSIRFGSGKTL
-6128 VFWMNFKRTCA
+6128 WMNFKRTCA

-6172 RFYTALKQLL
+6172 RLFTAMKQLL

-6201 PVGAVK
+6201 PVGAAK

-6212 LKELPGFAQ
+6212 LNELPGFAQ
-6221 RWQSKQAG
+6221 RWQSRQAG

-6236 DADWGM
+6236 DADWGL

-6258 NAFIDGLTIA
+6258 NAFIDGLTVA

-6278 LKRYKKL
+6278 LKRYRKAGYTDELAKK
-6285 GYSDEQAN
+6285 
-6293 EKALRDASIS
+6293 KALRDASIS

-6342 RLMQSLSNIK
+6342 RLFQSIANLKHIF
-6352 RMLTP
+6352 TP
-6357 GYKETS
+6357 GYKEQAL
-6363 IEFLKKQLWRDGLS
+6363 EFMSKQMVRDGLN
-6377 ETEAAEA
+6377 EQDAARTA
-6384 AEKVY
+6384 ARIY
-6389 NRAKA
+6389 RRAKY
-6394 KNLADVAIF
+6394 KNLADFAIF
-6403 GWVMQAAWNLGPY
+6403 GWVMQMAWNLGPY
-6416 LPYLLMGDDGDDKD
+6416 LPYLLMGDDDDDK
-6430 KMLDDAM
+6430 KEMLEDAA

-6450 GSVMSD
+6450 GNVMSD
-6456 LYNMERN
+6456 IYNMSRS
-6463 GENISTYNFN
+6463 GQDISNYNFN
-6473 LLPLMSDLQ
+6473 LLPLMSDIQ
-6482 NMMRSFN
+6482 NMMRNFK
-6489 RDWVEGTNDLVNLI
+6489 RDGIEGANDLVNLI

-6508 GVNPQTLS
+6508 GVNPQTLT
-6516 DWIAAGIDVAN
+6516 DWIAAGLDFADGN
-6527 GDPRLS
+6527 PELS
-6533 NEFGLLVLRV
+6533 HEFGLLVLRV
-6543 LSVPQS
+6543 MSVPQN
-6549 QIDKIYIDELGLT
+6549 QLDKLYIDELGMT
-6562 AGEAQKLDAGQMA
+6562 ASDAQKLNAGQMA
-6575 QRYAK
+6575 ERYTR
-6580 YKMQRETP
+6580 YKKRRGSMF
-6588 LTGWAYSDEGEQKA
+6588 TGWAYGAAGEEKADEHYMKKFETKA
-6602 IDRYAKRFDK
+6602 KERVVELDDAQLEDNFNTDDTLRRKWIGQEVAKRAGGVDS
-6612 YVKERLEGKDIEI
+6612 Y
-6625 LEDAYDRG
+6625 
-6633 DPHIQQLIQSV
+6633 
-6644 IKKRVPELEDDALT
+6644 
-6658 RMYDGSTNAAT
+6658 GSP
-6669 KSACR
+6669 
-6674 TELTKRIGRGTE
+6674 
-6686 DPYDSPNTDYGRVY
+6686 DTDYGVIYERKRNY
-6700 NLIKRAEDLEADI
+6700 TDLAQDILIQVEKKKAKDAGDKERYKALDS
-6713 IFFKAQKDTEEA
+6713 AQKE
-6725 GDEDRAKEISK
+6725 
-6736 ARRSLTTDYRKQLTG
+6736 LTTIKKGKHTKTIDEPGL
-6751 GEGDQMIMDEL
+6751 GEGFDDEVMTRL
-6762 REARKELMDELGIN
+6762 RERRKELLSELGIM